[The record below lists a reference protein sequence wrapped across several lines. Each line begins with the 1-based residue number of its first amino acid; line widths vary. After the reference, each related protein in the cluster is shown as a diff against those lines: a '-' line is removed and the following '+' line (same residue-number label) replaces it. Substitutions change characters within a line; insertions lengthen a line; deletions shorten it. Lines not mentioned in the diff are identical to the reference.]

1 MGSGALGDVMAL
13 WLDIGRLAAALNLVV
28 LAALGSVWLRNYLD
42 HGARHTLML
51 LVFAT
56 VLSLQNLLW
65 LYFYTLHA
73 GYVGWFEATSLD
85 VQVGTVALCGLEFV
99 GLAVLASFTL
109 R

>member
-1 MGSGALGDVMAL
+1 MGL
-13 WLDIGRLAAALNLVV
+13 WLDAVRAAAGLNLILLAAM
-28 LAALGSVWLRNYLD
+28 GGVWLRNYLAYR
-42 HGARHTLML
+42 ARHTFLL

-56 VLSLQNLLW
+56 VLFVQNILW

-73 GYVGWFEATSLD
+73 AFVAGFENAGGD
-85 VQVGTVALCGLEFV
+85 IQIGIFALCGLELV

>member
-1 MGSGALGDVMAL
+1 
-13 WLDIGRLAAALNLVV
+13 
-28 LAALGSVWLRNYLD
+28 VWLRNYLD

-51 LVFAT
+51 LVFAA
-56 VLSLQNLLW
+56 VLFCQNVLW

-73 GYVGWFEATSLD
+73 DYVGWYLASGPD
-85 VQVGTVALCGLEFV
+85 VQIGLLALCGLELV

>member
-1 MGSGALGDVMAL
+1 MAL
-13 WLDIGRLAAALNLVV
+13 WLDLARVAVALNMVV
-28 LAALGSVWLRNYLD
+28 LGALGGVWLRNFLD

-51 LVFAT
+51 LVFAV
-56 VLSLQNLLW
+56 VLFLQNVVW

-73 GYVGWFEATSLD
+73 DYVGWYLASGLD
-85 VQVGTVALCGLEFV
+85 IQIGLLALCGLELV

>member
-1 MGSGALGDVMAL
+1 MAI
-13 WLDIGRLAAALNLVV
+13 WLDLSRVAIGLNLVL
-28 LAALGSVWLRNYLD
+28 LAALGGVWLRNYLD

-56 VLSLQNLLW
+56 VLVLQNLLW
-65 LYFYTLHA
+65 LYFYTLHSDF
-73 GYVGWFEATSLD
+73 VGWYVASGID
-85 VQVGTVALCGLEFV
+85 VQLGILALCGLELV

>member
-1 MGSGALGDVMAL
+1 MAI
-13 WLDIGRLAAALNLVV
+13 WLDLSRVAIGLNLVL
-28 LAALGSVWLRNYLD
+28 LAALGGVWLRNYLD

-56 VLSLQNLLW
+56 VLVLQNLLW
-65 LYFYTLHA
+65 LYFYTLHSA
-73 GYVGWFEATSLD
+73 FVGWYLASGID
-85 VQVGTVALCGLEFV
+85 VQLGILALCGLELV